1 MTEKVRV
8 TREQAEM
15 IKKHKEADNLERLLW
30 KHRMLGCI
38 TCIDELTTQQ
48 VVDAYFDGYKVE
60 PEFETGEWVVC
71 EDGYI
76 GQIEFINEIEKWAN
90 IGYSK
95 DTKERGVCLATTY
108 DLIDIIRHATPE
120 EIAEEKQRRWWS
132 KHDRNLWELKEGD
145 ILISKKKPHSCI
157 VKFVE
162 ATDENATL
170 LVDGIQDE
178 FYEGSETLEYMR
190 EEYKVFC
197 FVEDRKDLEDNS

>member
-1 MTEKVRV
+1 
-8 TREQAEM
+8 AG
-15 IKKHKEADNLERLLW
+15 D
-30 KHRMLGCI
+30 
-38 TCIDELTTQQ
+38 
-48 VVDAYFDGYKVE
+48 
-60 PEFETGEWVVC
+60 WVVW
-71 EDGYI
+71 EDKTIGKVKKIVDDVITIDVELGYLKDNGKI
-76 GQIEFINEIEKWAN
+76 AYAN
-90 IGYSK
+90 TLTRYF
-95 DTKERGVCLATTY
+95 
-108 DLIDIIRHATPE
+108 RHATPE
-120 EIAEEKQRRWWS
+120 EIAKEKERRWWAN
-132 KHDRNLWELKEGD
+132 HDRNLWELKEGD